1 MDDLLLPYAVDLSL
15 YSDLKNPDREAHIQR
30 VGIVFYERSPSLG

>member
-15 YSDLKNPDREAHIQR
+15 YDDLKNPDLEAHIQR
-30 VGIVFYERSPSLG
+30 VGIVFL